1 MNMTNTSGAFC
12 QTGPLG
18 QGYVM
23 GPYFTPSYY
32 DDPNVYCTLLWFQ
45 PWTLDTQ
52 TKYVFAVIGVFI
64 LSALVALAPGV
75 QIPKDDLLVHRVQRT
90 ILYGIQKF
98 AAYMIMLVTMTYDT
112 WLFMAVL
119 FGLMAGHFV
128 LISYV
133 VPAGPTKGGGLS
145 EPFNSDDTPCCQC

>member
-12 QTGPLG
+12 QTAPLG
-18 QGYVM
+18 QGYAVVLRRPQRVLHPALVPTM
-23 GPYFTPSYY
+23 DLGLA
-32 DDPNVYCTLLWFQ
+32 DQVRARG
-45 PWTLDTQ
+45 
-52 TKYVFAVIGVFI
+52 AVIGVFI

-112 WLFMAVL
+112 WLFMAVGPL
-119 FGLMAGHFV
+119 RSDFVCGAGG
-128 LISYV
+128 SNE
-133 VPAGPTKGGGLS
+133 GWWS
-145 EPFNSDDTPCCQC
+145 ERTFQQR